1 VIGGQ
6 LGCHGSIGH
15 VDSRSGPGIFFRL
28 RSMRPGKRIYVR
40 RSDGTLAIF
49 TVRAVRTYAR
59 SQFPAA
65 LVYGRVPDAELAWS
79 PVAARSTN
87 ASGSYLSNVLVYAQ
101 LSG

>member
-1 VIGGQ
+1 MIGGQ

-49 TVRAVRTYAR
+49 TVTAVRTYAKAR
-59 SQFPAA
+59 FPTAT
-65 LVYGRVPDAELAWS
+65 VYGPVPDA
-79 PVAARSTN
+79 
-87 ASGSYLSNVLVYAQ
+87 
-101 LSG
+101 

>member
-1 VIGGQ
+1 
-6 LGCHGSIGH
+6 
-15 VDSRSGPGIFFRL
+15 
-28 RSMRPGKRIYVR
+28 MRPGERIYVR

-65 LVYGRVPDAELAWS
+65 LVYGPVPDAELAWS

-87 ASGSYLSNVLVYAQ
+87 ASGSYLSNVMVYAQ